1 MGRSGEPDL
10 GWSLEQEV
18 HGPGHREIRAV
29 ELALTTKRYLH
40 QMGKC
45 LVIPLTG
52 VVMTAAER
60 KGAGNP
66 QRGRGAKITAQQPD
80 GGLLEAAGGGLWVE
94 GRG

>member
-66 QRGRGAKITAQQPD
+66 QG
-80 GGLLEAAGGGLWVE
+80 GGGLRSLPSNRT
-94 GRG
+94 GGF